1 MRRVEA
7 GTASFAGAY
16 RGLCRPAPS
25 RGSEPDSQLREI
37 VLRNGRNSHRGIGLV
52 GGMVLAEWTTMVRAL
67 LPREHGAYAEILL
80 PLAAVMMAGEPRIT
94 SVLLAVVALAGFLA
108 HEPIALLLGRR
119 GMRARDEHRAA
130 SLSWLAVL
138 AVVGSVCAAGAL
150 RGADAVLVRAAIA
163 PVGLAAATGG
173 LLLLRRERTTAGE
186 IVAATALASTAI
198 PVGVAAGLS
207 APTAIAIAAVWS
219 IGAALATAT
228 VRGIILAAKQRQSIQ
243 PEAATT
249 AAVLVLA
256 VAAALS
262 AVGEV
267 PAWIPPALCPLAF
280 VSVALGA
287 FRPRPSNVRQV
298 GWSLVGANF
307 VTLAIVVSGV

>member
-1 MRRVEA
+1 MIR
-7 GTASFAGAY
+7 S
-16 RGLCRPAPS
+16 
-25 RGSEPDSQLREI
+25 
-37 VLRNGRNSHRGIGLV
+37 
-52 GGMVLAEWTTMVRAL
+52 L

-80 PLAAVMMAGEPRIT
+80 PLAAVMLAGEPGIA
-94 SVLLAVVALAGFLA
+94 SLLLMMAALAGFLA
-108 HEPIALLLGRR
+108 HEPVALLLGRR
-119 GMRARDEHRAA
+119 GLRARDAHRAA
-130 SLSWLAVL
+130 ALGWLACL
-138 AVVGSVCAAGAL
+138 GVVGGACAAAAL
-150 RGADAVLVRAAIA
+150 RGADAVLVRATIA
-163 PVGLAAATGG
+163 PVALAATTGI
-173 LLLLRRERTTAGE
+173 LLLVRRERTTVGE

-256 VAAALS
+256 VAAGLS
-262 AVGEV
+262 AVGDV
-267 PAWIPPALCPLAF
+267 PSWIPPALCPLAF

-298 GWSLVGANF
+298 GWSLVGANI